1 MGNRN
6 FSSSWSFPFLSE
18 PAAAATQTPLRT
30 YFLFA
35 LFFFLF
41 LVNIDKSAKQVMES
55 SVLDQNDPTSKIAPF
70 LCVL

>member
-1 MGNRN
+1 MIN
-6 FSSSWSFPFLSE
+6 FEFPFRSE
-18 PAAAATQTPLRT
+18 TAAAAAQTPLRT

-55 SVLDQNDPTSKIAPF
+55 SVLDQNDPT
-70 LCVL
+70 